1 MNDILEKTKNLS
13 RRSRNECPDSKQQ
26 RLVGID
32 SALIGTKV
40 EFMLRASES
49 RGHGVNLSQE
59 PNAVGNVEFHS
70 TGPLRT
76 RRASLA
82 HGRATLRDAPYMTRA
97 ATSPA
102 TMSRPYRRGF
112 DADIRVGPMS
122 GRGDELRPSR
132 APPSCGEAVPVTSSF
147 ESLRPAALA
156 LMLGR
161 RAELPACR

>member
-13 RRSRNECPDSKQQ
+13 RRSRNECPNGKQQ

-32 SALIGTKV
+32 SALTGTNV

-82 HGRATLRDAPYMTRA
+82 YGRATLRDAPYMTRA

-102 TMSRPYRRGF
+102 TISRPRRRGY
-112 DADIRVGPMS
+112 DDDIRVGPMS

-132 APPSCGEAVPVTSSF
+132 APPSSGDVVRVTCI
-147 ESLRPAALA
+147 
-156 LMLGR
+156 R
-161 RAELPACR
+161 RWARGV